1 MAATFDEDVKAF
13 YDDAVRQAQDGLTIG
28 EAGLIVS
35 RFVALCVRSAFRLSN
50 PGPEKKALVMQWV
63 SELIDQ
69 LIPALPMPFNWLVW
83 GLKTAV
89 LNYISAQVEAQYEA
103 LKHAAAGR

>member
-1 MAATFDEDVKAF
+1 MPTTFDEDVKAF
-13 YDDAVRQAQDGLTIG
+13 YDDAVRQAADGLSIA

-63 SELIDQ
+63 SDLIDQ
-69 LIPALPMPFNWLVW
+69 LTPALPMPFNWIVW
-83 GLKTAV
+83 ALKKAI
-89 LNYISAQVEAQYEA
+89 LNYLSAQVEAQYEA
-103 LKHAAAGR
+103 LKHAAASR